1 MCYLKKP
8 PGCYYDLGYVLYMQE
23 MMAHERT
30 KAYNAIAIYFIIG
43 VLNRAR
49 SRKYTRQ
56 LYFRDLLFHNFYLN
70 FRKKK
75 EEKNT

>member
-1 MCYLKKP
+1 
-8 PGCYYDLGYVLYMQE
+8 
-23 MMAHERT
+23 MAHERT